1 VARFFYILIAAIVL
15 PLTALADSNQL
26 AGEAS
31 PYLRQHATDPVHW
44 RAWTDK
50 NLAAAKKLG
59 RPILLSIGY
68 SACHWCHVMQRES
81 FTDPATA
88 KQINAQFFPILI
100 DREQRPDLDAMFQ
113 STAVLL
119 ELPTGWPLTVFLT
132 PEGRTFFTGTYY
144 PNGPR
149 QGMPGFTN
157 VLERVAAAYAKDP
170 DGARDNAKFIQTTMA
185 QVHRPRPGEILSA
198 HRALAAAAFMD
209 EADTLAGGFGN
220 GAKFPQWVA
229 LSFLWRHYLRTGS
242 AVAGSHVR
250 ASIDE
255 MIDGGLFDHVGGG
268 FFRHTVDPLWRVPHF
283 EKMLDVNAG
292 LLRLIT
298 EVWRET
304 KSPKLAEAARRTI
317 AFLER
322 DMRLAGGGFA
332 ASLDADSIDTN
343 GEEREG
349 AYYRWHA
356 DELTTALGTNTKTF
370 TSVYSIAPIEAV
382 PGADEGDP
390 ERGNLYRTGATTL
403 LVDLETL
410 RRARAKQHAPQRDNK
425 LVADWAGQAIAAL
438 AEAGQVFNKPAWTRQ
453 SRDAFAAA
461 QRALVDSNGRLRQSA
476 FEKQWGPLAT
486 LAGLAAMAD
495 GAISLFEATG
505 EQAYLV
511 RAVAWAID
519 IETHHGDTTA
529 PGFFDSAADAEAV
542 PVRLKSIIDDPNPS
556 GNARAVEIAARLY
569 YHTGEDRWRQMA
581 ETTLRAHGRVAGHP
595 QLGIAGLLN
604 AADTL
609 QLALQVVII
618 GKRGKPDTDALV
630 AGVMARSLPAQVLQV
645 VSPGTVL
652 PESHPARYKEQID
665 TKATVYVCRGTICSL
680 PATEVAELDATL
692 LEMRRQ

>member
-1 VARFFYILIAAIVL
+1 MARFLFFLIAAIIF
-15 PLTALADSNQL
+15 PLSALAGSNQL

-31 PYLRQHATDPVHW
+31 PYLRQHATDPIHW
-44 RAWTDK
+44 RPWTDK
-50 NLAAAKKLG
+50 TLAAAKKLG

-88 KQINAQFFPILI
+88 AQINEQFFPILI

-119 ELPTGWPLTVFLT
+119 ELPTGWPLTAFLT
-132 PEGRTFFTGTYY
+132 PKGQTFFTGTYY

-149 QGMPGFTN
+149 QGMPGFTD
-157 VLERVAAAYAKDP
+157 VLDRVAAAFAKDP
-170 DGARDNAKFIQTTMA
+170 DGVRDNAKFIQTTVA
-185 QVHRPRPGEILSA
+185 QVHRPRPGEISPA

-209 EADTLAGGFGN
+209 EADTLAGGFSN

-229 LSFLWRHYLRTGS
+229 LSFLWRHSLRTGS
-242 AVAGSHVR
+242 AVAGAHVR
-250 ASIDE
+250 DSLDE

-268 FFRHTVDPLWRVPHF
+268 FYRYTVDPLWRVPHF

-292 LLRLIT
+292 LLRLMT

-304 KSPKLAEAARRTI
+304 KSPELAEAVRRTV
-317 AFLER
+317 AFLMR
-322 DMRLAGGGFA
+322 DMRLEDGGLA
-332 ASLDADSIDTN
+332 ASLDADSIDTD

-349 AYYRWHA
+349 VYYPWHPN
-356 DELTTALGTNTKTF
+356 ELTKARGAKTKSFTAT
-370 TSVYSIAPIEAV
+370 YAIAPMEET
-382 PGADEGDP
+382 PGTDEGDP
-390 ERGNLYRTGATTL
+390 ERGNLYGTGATAHGAE
-403 LVDLETL
+403 LETL
-410 RRARAKQHAPQRDNK
+410 RRARAKRRAPRRDDK
-425 LVADWAGQAIAAL
+425 LVADWIGQAIAAL
-438 AEAGQVFNKPAWTRQ
+438 AEAGQVFKKTRLDQSCPRRLCPCPARPG
-453 SRDAFAAA
+453 RY
-461 QRALVDSNGRLRQSA
+461 QRATAAKHLRKA
-476 FEKQWGPLAT
+476 MGPLAT

-519 IETHHGDTTA
+519 IETYHGDTAA
-529 PGFFDSAADAEAV
+529 PGFFDSAGDAEAV

-569 YHTGEDRWRQMA
+569 YHTGEDRWRRMA
-581 ETTLRAHGRVAGHP
+581 ETTLRGHGRVAGHP

-609 QLALQVVII
+609 QSALQVVII
-618 GKRGKPDTDALV
+618 GQHGKRDTDALV

-645 VSPGTVL
+645 VRPGTVL

-665 TKATVYVCRGTICSL
+665 AKATVYVCRGTICPL
-680 PATEVAELDATL
+680 PATNVAELDATL
-692 LEMRRQ
+692 VEMRRQ